1 MRKLLRTSTSH
12 GNSYGRM
19 PYVKPTYSGQS
30 PMSSSVQREQPVP
43 SVVNQGSNSNNAI
56 REATNTTFEF
66 TEVQRYKC
74 MLCDAMFTSLQT
86 YYGHM
91 SLHNKGMS
99 SN

>member
-1 MRKLLRTSTSH
+1 MEKLLWSSSSQ
-12 GNSYGRM
+12 GNSYGKM
-19 PYVKPTYSGQS
+19 SYVKPTYSGQF
-30 PMSSSVQREQPVP
+30 PMFSHVQRQQQVP
-43 SVVNQGSNSNNAI
+43 SIVNQGSNSNNAI

-74 MLCDAMFTSLQT
+74 MLCDATFTSLQT

-91 SLHNKGMS
+91 GLHNKGMS